1 MKSQGWARSGEVTC
15 GMVIEHFHSR
25 EFDAGGR
32 SSGFVVDL
40 RREMLNSRRSRFR
53 QTAVKSS

>member
-1 MKSQGWARSGEVTC
+1 MIG
-15 GMVIEHFHSR
+15 HFHFR

-53 QTAVKSS
+53 QTAVKCS